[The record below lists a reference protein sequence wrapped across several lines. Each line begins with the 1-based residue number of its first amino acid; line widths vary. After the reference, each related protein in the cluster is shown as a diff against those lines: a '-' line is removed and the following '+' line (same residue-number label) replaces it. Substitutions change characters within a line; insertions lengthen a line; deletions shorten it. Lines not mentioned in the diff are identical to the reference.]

1 MSRVAFIRIAKA
13 AAFETLGP
21 YACRLALATLREGK
35 PVTNLPPR
43 VRIAYYMLRTVN
55 LFYPLTVLMR
65 EQEKSEIERPQ
76 VYDEHLLNLMIDRA
90 YDPPEFVVS
99 DQVPARIN
107 VLVPAFTIST
117 ISAGFFGVFNV
128 ALFLAQQGYRVRLVL
143 FDNFYY
149 NENEFRLALNKFP
162 SMEHLF
168 DRLEVEYIGSRTAP
182 LVISPNDNYVATVW
196 YSAYFADKL
205 SSATGSRPFLY
216 LIQDF
221 EAAFYPFN
229 SQYCIARHSYNFNYH
244 TLASSNSLLRYLKEN
259 SIISDAQ
266 SLKSIS
272 FDNAYSSSIY
282 GKDEFYEIKN
292 TNKKR
297 FVFYSRPAVNRN
309 MFEMA
314 ALALI
319 DAYKKGAFNDG
330 EWEFFGMGIGN
341 TSVRLG
347 DDIKVTQLPRMP
359 LNEYEAIT
367 KTFDLCLTLMSSPHP
382 SLIPMDLA
390 ASGAIVVTNTFET
403 KTSKYLTG
411 ISKNIIPARPELQA
425 LSAAIVEGVKR
436 TRDSKARYE
445 HAAVNWPKSWD
456 ETWTDEH
463 RAFISDVFN
472 DVPTESREQPSLS
485 ISL

>member
-1 MSRVAFIRIAKA
+1 MSKAAFYRVAKA

-21 YACRLALATLREGK
+21 YPCRLALATLREGK
-35 PVTNLPPR
+35 PPTDLPAR
-43 VRIAYYMLRTVN
+43 VKFAYYSLKAVN
-55 LFYPLTVLMR
+55 VFLPLASMMR

-76 VYDEHLLNLMIDRA
+76 IYDEHLLNLMVNRA
-90 YDPPEFVVS
+90 YDLPDVVVS
-99 DQVPARIN
+99 DAAPVRIN

-128 ALFLAQQGYRVRLVL
+128 ALFIAQQGYRVRLVL

-149 NENEFRLALNKFP
+149 IEEEFRNALKKFP
-162 SMEHLF
+162 SMENLF
-168 DRLEVEYIGSRTAP
+168 DQLEIEYIGSRSTP
-182 LVISPNDNYVATVW
+182 LVVSPRDNCVATVW
-196 YSAYFADKL
+196 YSAYFAEKIAQ
-205 SSATGSRPFLY
+205 ATGGRPFLY

-229 SQYCIARHSYNFNYH
+229 SQYCISRNSYDFKYH
-244 TLASSNSLLRYLKEN
+244 TLSSSSALLKYLKVN
-259 SIISDAQ
+259 SIISDDPAIK
-266 SLKSIS
+266 SLS

-282 GKDEFYEIKN
+282 DEDQFHIEKKKS
-292 TNKKR
+292 KKR

-319 DAYKKGAFNDG
+319 DAYKKGAFDDG
-330 EWEFFGMGIGN
+330 EWEFYGMGIGN
-341 TSVRLG
+341 TTVQLANG
-347 DDIKVTQLPRMP
+347 VEVTQLPRMP
-359 LNEYEAIT
+359 LDEYEAIT

-403 KTSKYLTG
+403 KTPEYLTS
-411 ISKNIIPARPELQA
+411 ISKNIIPARPDLHA

-436 TRDSKARYE
+436 TNDTKARYE
-445 HAAVNWPKSWD
+445 NATVNWPKSWS
-456 ETWTDEH
+456 ETWTDKH
-463 RAFISDVFN
+463 REFIREIFSDAK
-472 DVPTESREQPSLS
+472 
-485 ISL
+485 